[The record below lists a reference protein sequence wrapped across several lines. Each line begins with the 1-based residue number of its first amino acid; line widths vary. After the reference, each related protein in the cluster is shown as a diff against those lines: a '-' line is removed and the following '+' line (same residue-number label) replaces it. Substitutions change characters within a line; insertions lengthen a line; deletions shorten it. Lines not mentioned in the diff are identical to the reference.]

1 MTPPLGQVLE
11 HTSAPAATGEP
22 GPGRTGRAPGWLPR
36 GDRARAAFA
45 VIRREWV
52 AGTFAV
58 SAVFALVTALTS
70 FNAPERVWGIFASA
84 SYAVAAV
91 TAAVVR
97 RRGISLAV
105 LFSLAGA
112 VAAPLTWMAV
122 TGMAQP
128 EVAVIIRSAA
138 MLVHQG
144 TPYASPAALAA
155 AHSWRAYDPY
165 LPALIVFGIPRVF
178 TGGLLGDP
186 RLWFGVVFIASFGAA
201 VRIARVP
208 RPAWWTLLV
217 TASPVVALPLAVGGD
232 DLPVLGLMCLGLALA
247 SRGSRGQWRWV
258 AAAGLALGLAT
269 AMKATAWPAVA
280 VVAVLLTARQG
291 WRAVTGFAAAVLG
304 MALAI
309 DGPAVAA
316 HPAAALANTVLYP
329 LGLAKVASP
338 AASLLPGHLLAE
350 TGAFGHWTALAL
362 MALAGAGVGAWMI
375 VRPPKD
381 AHGAGWR
388 MALGLALVFMLAPA
402 SRVGYFVYPLG
413 LAAWLLLSRWPEL
426 PGDLSIDPEPQH
438 RSLALEGHH

>member
-1 MTPPLGQVLE
+1 MLE
-11 HTSAPAATGEP
+11 HTSTTAATGKP
-22 GPGRTGRAPGWLPR
+22 GPGRPGRLPGWLPR
-36 GDRARAAFA
+36 GGRARAAFA
-45 VIRREWV
+45 LIRREWV
-52 AGTFAV
+52 AGAFGV
-58 SAVFALVTALTS
+58 SAVFALVAALTS
-70 FNAPERVWGIFASA
+70 SNAPERVWGIFAA
-84 SYAVAAV
+84 VSYAVAAV

-97 RRGISLAV
+97 RRRVSLAA
-105 LFSLAGA
+105 LIGLAGA
-112 VAAPLTWMAV
+112 VVAPLAWMAV

-128 EVAVIIRSAA
+128 EVTVIIRSAA

-165 LPALIVFGIPRVF
+165 LPALIVFGVPRAFV
-178 TGGLLGDP
+178 GGLFSDP
-186 RLWFGVVFIASFGAA
+186 RIWFGAVFAATFGAA

-208 RPAWWTLLV
+208 RPVWWTVLV

-247 SRGSRGQWRWV
+247 SRGSRSQWRWA

-280 VVAVLLTARQG
+280 VVAVLLVARQG
-291 WRAVTGFAAAVLG
+291 WRAVTWFAAAVLG
-304 MALAI
+304 VAVGI
-309 DGPAVAA
+309 DGPAVVAQ
-316 HPAAALANTVLYP
+316 PAAALANTVLYP

-338 AASLLPGHLLAE
+338 AASLLPGHLLAS
-350 TGAFGHWTALAL
+350 TGAMGHWTALVL
-362 MALAGAGVGAWMI
+362 MALAGAGVGAWLV
-375 VRPPKD
+375 VRPPRD

-388 MALGLALVFMLAPA
+388 LALGLALLFALAPA

-426 PGDLSIDPEPQH
+426 PGDPSVDPEPQH
-438 RSLALEGHH
+438 RRLAVQGHH